1 MRYAELYKMTSMRS
15 LYIIIVFLSS
25 TFTYAQFPPPAGMPG
40 TTAMYKDS
48 SAFIGWAS
56 YCTIERGYINI
67 ADTTVTY
74 NGSNKATY
82 GSYLYASGP
91 ADELVVSLGDHG
103 TALLTFDSPIVNGPG
118 PDFAVFENAF
128 GDTFLELAFVE
139 ASSDGQRFVRFPA
152 ISLTQDTVQV
162 PTFGTLDAT
171 KINNLAGKYRL
182 TYGTPF
188 DLEDIKDSAGIDLHN
203 ITYVRVVDVVGCIQ
217 SPYATYDSQGHKV
230 NDPWPTPFDT
240 GGFDLDAVG
249 VIHNAAQ
256 GLSDKNQLSGI
267 GIFPNPVAGYLTVV
281 SPVMH
286 RVEMKI
292 TDPLGRVIL
301 QGSVE
306 RKSRFD
312 MSPFQPGIYI
322 ISFSLENGPS
332 ISKKIIKN

>member
-1 MRYAELYKMTSMRS
+1 M
-15 LYIIIVFLSS
+15 F
-25 TFTYAQFPPPAGMPG
+25 
-40 TTAMYKDS
+40 KDS

-56 YCTIERGYINI
+56 YCTISRGYINI
-67 ADTTVTY
+67 ADTTIKY
-74 NGSNKATY
+74 NGVNKATY

-103 TALLTFDSPIVNGPG
+103 SALLTFDSPIVNRPG

-128 GDTFLELAFVE
+128 GDNFLELAFVE
-139 ASSDGQRFVRFPA
+139 VSSDGQRFVRFPA
-152 ISLTQDTVQV
+152 VSLTQDTLQI

-188 DLEDIKDSAGIDLHN
+188 DLEEIKDSSGIDLGH
-203 ITYVRVVDVVGCIQ
+203 ITQVRVVDAVGCLQVPFASI
-217 SPYATYDSQGHKV
+217 DSQGHKI

-256 GLSDKNQLSGI
+256 GIDESSQLSAI
-267 GIFPNPVAGYLTVV
+267 GIFPNPVVERMTIISPLTG
-281 SPVMH
+281 
-286 RVEMKI
+286 RVDLKI
-292 TDPLGRVIL
+292 TDQLGRVL
-301 QGSVE
+301 LRGTLE
-306 RKSRFD
+306 RKKSFD
-312 MSPFQPGIYI
+312 LSAFQPGIYI
-322 ISFSLENGPS
+322 ITFSLEAGAS